1 MPDMLTHTLKQRL
14 LLIFNSDTPSL
25 TASLLVVGLLG
36 GFFSALTSQ
45 VSSLFTLIPNN
56 SVFGCPGVSMCVCER
71 FCSAIL
77 T

>member
-36 GFFSALTSQ
+36 GFFSIDLTG
-45 VSSLFTLIPNN
+45 LISFHSN
-56 SVFGCPGVSMCVCER
+56 
-71 FCSAIL
+71 